1 MPNKGDLKS
10 SIKKQKTSL
19 KEWTFKH
26 IKQIHPHT
34 MFPNSEIAK
43 NFEIASNKIGYAI
56 NYGLGVI
63 KTSAL

>member
-1 MPNKGDLKS
+1 
-10 SIKKQKTSL
+10 
-19 KEWTFKH
+19 
-26 IKQIHPHT
+26 